1 MSNEENEKTI
11 KTALQ
16 AAEKN
21 NFEESVLLTRQA
33 AFNGDG
39 RAMYVLAMCYRE
51 GRGVPESLRH
61 AEYWLRMGVAH
72 GNVSSITSLASLRSM
87 SGPVD
92 DPQYEARMILSR
104 AYLKGQI
111 TRETREEVL
120 EKIETVIEKDKRR
133 MIKQIRYRI
142 ESAPGPA

>member
-1 MSNEENEKTI
+1 
-11 KTALQ
+11 
-16 AAEKN
+16 
-21 NFEESVLLTRQA
+21 
-33 AFNGDG
+33 
-39 RAMYVLAMCYRE
+39 
-51 GRGVPESLRH
+51 
-61 AEYWLRMGVAH
+61 
-72 GNVSSITSLASLRSM
+72 M